1 MDKIQEQKIK
11 AFISKNVFIDGRCG
25 QPDQTIFREIIFDS
39 KNNINWQKALQLTIK
54 YMPEL
59 IKDFDLL
66 EWKDLKKFLP
76 E

>member
-39 KNNINWQKALQLTIK
+39 KIKTFSLSARFLMVLLTGTLKANNSA
-54 YMPEL
+54 
-59 IKDFDLL
+59 
-66 EWKDLKKFLP
+66 
-76 E
+76 